1 MENYLSED
9 HLGGKGK
16 LSEASL
22 ESYFFEREYS
32 CSGNPTL
39 TTHILPLSLPL
50 LQLRTLNVW
59 GSSIE
64 NISNLSRCPKLEVI
78 SLSQNKIQDIS
89 VLRSCSRLRELYLR
103 RNVIGPDLLSLAC
116 LGNLEALRI
125 VWLDENPVCYQP
137 LYRLFL
143 IRICKGTLERIDT
156 EVVTE
161 SERKRAFSGDN
172 LHLEE
177 LAKKVLALNSAFLK
191 EKGGASA
198 GVAATS
204 REMIYATNYSPNPL
218 QVSSSTAVTVANAI
232 LTSAPV
238 VAPYP
243 LQHEGIVS
251 TSASHHLGNG
261 RHGGLPINPLVV
273 LVSSSTKNSIAT
285 PPLVK
290 AATPTSSSSSSSTSS
305 SSSSIQSNPNKS
317 NNFILKAS
325 LLLVQELSHL
335 EGGEGMLK
343 ELSDAIFDTRSYM
356 LKGGVGGGGGGGGGA
371 SATPR
376 PRTPM

>member
-1 MENYLSED
+1 
-9 HLGGKGK
+9 
-16 LSEASL
+16 
-22 ESYFFEREYS
+22 
-32 CSGNPTL
+32 
-39 TTHILPLSLPL
+39 
-50 LQLRTLNVW
+50 
-59 GSSIE
+59 
-64 NISNLSRCPKLEVI
+64 
-78 SLSQNKIQDIS
+78 
-89 VLRSCSRLRELYLR
+89 
-103 RNVIGPDLLSLAC
+103 
-116 LGNLEALRI
+116 

-191 EKGGASA
+191 EKGGGSA

-204 REMIYATNYSPNPL
+204 REKIYTTNYSPNPL

-273 LVSSSTKNSIAT
+273 VVSSSTKNSIAT

-290 AATPTSSSSSSSTSS
+290 AATPTSSSSSSSSSTSS
-305 SSSSIQSNPNKS
+305 SSSSIQSNNNKS

-356 LKGGVGGGGGGGGGA
+356 LKGGVGGGGGGGGGGGA